1 MKDQVDA
8 LQKRGLA
15 ADSMDSTKTHEQYK
29 QVRLNLRNG
38 QLRILYC
45 APERLNN
52 EGFIE
57 DMKNVPGGIRLVAVD
72 EAHCISEV

>member
-8 LQKRGLA
+8 LQKRGIA
-15 ADSMDSTKTHEQYK
+15 ADSIDSSKTYEQH
-29 QVRLNLRNG
+29 QQIRLALHNG

-57 DMKNVPGGIRLVAVD
+57 SMKNLPGGIRLVAVD